1 MTKETI
7 LRLLKVDSVKECNGN
22 VLETL
27 EEMRYRYVLERKV
40 IAFASHLP
48 GYNDGY
54 NDDEMVEAISTSVLE
69 RIMELHD
76 EYIAKF
82 GELETA

>member
-27 EEMRYRYVLERKV
+27 EEMRYRYELERKV

-48 GYNDGY
+48 GYNG
-54 NDDEMVEAISTSVLE
+54 DEAVEAVSTNGLE
-69 RIMELHD
+69 RIMELHE

-82 GELETA
+82 GELEMA

>member
-1 MTKETI
+1 MAKETI

-27 EEMRYRYVLERKV
+27 EEMRYRYELERKV

-48 GYNDGY
+48 GYNG
-54 NDDEMVEAISTSVLE
+54 DEAVEAISTSALE
-69 RIMELHD
+69 RIMELHE

>member
-22 VLETL
+22 VLETI
-27 EEMRYRYVLERKV
+27 EEMRYRYELERKV

-48 GYNDGY
+48 GYNG
-54 NDDEMVEAISTSVLE
+54 DETVEAISTSALE

>member
-27 EEMRYRYVLERKV
+27 EEMRYRYELERKV

-48 GYNDGY
+48 GYNG
-54 NDDEMVEAISTSVLE
+54 DEAVEAVSTKGLE
-69 RIMELHD
+69 RIMELHE

-82 GELETA
+82 GESKTA

>member
-7 LRLLKVDSVKECNGN
+7 LRLLNVDSVKEYNGN

-27 EEMRYRYVLERKV
+27 EEMRYRYELERKV

-48 GYNDGY
+48 GYNGD
-54 NDDEMVEAISTSVLE
+54 DDEVVEAISTSVLE
-69 RIMELHD
+69 RIMELHE

>member
-27 EEMRYRYVLERKV
+27 EEMRYRYELERKV

-48 GYNDGY
+48 GYNG
-54 NDDEMVEAISTSVLE
+54 DEAVEAISTSALE
-69 RIMELHD
+69 RIMELHE

>member
-27 EEMRYRYVLERKV
+27 EEMRYRYKLERKV
-40 IAFASHLP
+40 IAFASRLP
-48 GYNDGY
+48 GYNG
-54 NDDEMVEAISTSVLE
+54 DEAVEAISTSALE